1 MTSQKTVAEET
12 RALKGEAN
20 RSISFNKHSL
30 QLQLHSSLHGFH
42 DYDVCI
48 LICYVIG
55 LFNRLRPNHR
65 HNGKECCSVVSS
77 RFFGG
82 SVA

>member
-42 DYDVCI
+42 DYDVCNQM
-48 LICYVIG
+48 LTSEVRVK
-55 LFNRLRPNHR
+55 FE
-65 HNGKECCSVVSS
+65 KS
-77 RFFGG
+77 R
-82 SVA
+82 